1 MVNPASNGEEVTQ
14 RRIWL
19 EASSLVH
26 CHCTL
31 SLYASPFCQHFWEG
45 YSHSITWHGKTWGN
59 NDNRQLKLD
68 SRNVSAIELT
78 EFINGPYIRAQ
89 TKEES
94 GVASMFSAQDNEGTE
109 VPLTEMTNT
118 GEKGERR
125 KKKNRV
131 SGIGW
136 ENNKFSLKTL
146 VLKFLLIIENI
157 LSTKEKRQI
166 CRWNH
171 QDICKH

>member
-1 MVNPASNGEEVTQ
+1 M
-14 RRIWL
+14 
-19 EASSLVH
+19 
-26 CHCTL
+26 
-31 SLYASPFCQHFWEG
+31 
-45 YSHSITWHGKTWGN
+45 
-59 NDNRQLKLD
+59 KLD

-125 KKKNRV
+125 KKKKQSVRNWM
-131 SGIGW
+131 G
-136 ENNKFSLKTL
+136 E
-146 VLKFLLIIENI
+146 
-157 LSTKEKRQI
+157 
-166 CRWNH
+166 
-171 QDICKH
+171 